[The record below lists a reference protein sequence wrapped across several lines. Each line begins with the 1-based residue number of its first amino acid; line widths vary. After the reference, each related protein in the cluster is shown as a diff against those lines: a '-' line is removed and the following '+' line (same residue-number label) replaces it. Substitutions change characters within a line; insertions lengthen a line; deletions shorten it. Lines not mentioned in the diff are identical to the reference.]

1 MKEIPRHDA
10 EAPAAGDCYTVTEI
24 AAAIRQHLESEFPR
38 VNVIGE
44 IANCKLH
51 QSGHV
56 YFTLRDSQ
64 SVLAAALFRK
74 TAERVAVAPENGMS
88 VVASGR
94 LSHFGGTGRTQ
105 IIVSEL
111 VPAGKGDMER
121 AFRALLERLRAE
133 GLTDPARKR
142 PLPPYPE
149 TIAVVTSPTGA
160 VVRDIVNTL
169 RRRWPVAQI
178 VHVPAEVQG
187 PAAAASIVR
196 ALSRCDELDDVDTV
210 ILARGGGSV
219 EDLWTFNLEQ
229 VARAVA
235 ASRHPVVT
243 GIGHEI
249 DTTICDYV
257 ADVRAATPTA
267 AAELATPRIEEVMQR
282 CDESAKTIGTR
293 TKGAV
298 ENLRHLVS
306 YLMRSAALA
315 AIAHRVERA
324 VDELDDRA
332 ERIEERG
339 LGTIADRRAE
349 VNAAIDEAAIALERG
364 LAGASAARM
373 EASAALAG
381 SNPRSRIAA
390 AGESERQLR
399 RLMRSRLRSGISER
413 RARAAGLARE
423 LAGLDPRSVL
433 KRGYA
438 YCTTA
443 SGARVVSR
451 AETLSRGDDMLVQ
464 FFDGGALCRVEEK
477 RKGTPWRKK

>member
-38 VNVIGE
+38 VSVIGE
-44 IANCKLH
+44 VANCKVH

-56 YFTLRDSQ
+56 YFTLRDSD

-74 TAERVAVAPENGMS
+74 NAERVAVRPENGMS

-111 VPAGKGDMER
+111 VPAGRGDMER

-169 RRRWPVAQI
+169 RRRWPVAEI

-187 PAAAASIVR
+187 PAAAASVVR
-196 ALSRCDELDDVDTV
+196 ALSRCDEMDGVDTV

-219 EDLWTFNLEQ
+219 EDLWTFNLEE

-257 ADVRAATPTA
+257 SDVRAATPTA
-267 AAELATPRIEEVMQR
+267 AAELATPRVEEVLRR
-282 CDESAKTIGTR
+282 CGEAAKTIEARTR
-293 TKGAV
+293 GAV
-298 ENLRHLVS
+298 GNLRHLVS

-324 VDELDDRA
+324 ADELDDRA
-332 ERIEERG
+332 ARIKERG
-339 LGTIADRRAE
+339 SGTIADRRDE
-349 VNAAIDEAAIALERG
+349 VASAIAGTAIALERRI
-364 LAGASAARM
+364 AGADAARR
-373 EASAALAG
+373 EAAAALAG
-381 SNPRSRIAA
+381 SNPRAGIAA
-390 AGESERQLR
+390 AGESVRQLL
-399 RLMRSRLRSGISER
+399 RLARSRIRSGISER
-413 RARAAGLARE
+413 RARTAGLGRE
-423 LAGLDPRSVL
+423 LGGLDPRSVL

-438 YCTTA
+438 YCTTG
-443 SGARVVSR
+443 SGTRVVSR
-451 AETLSRGDDMLVQ
+451 AETLSRGDDMMVQ